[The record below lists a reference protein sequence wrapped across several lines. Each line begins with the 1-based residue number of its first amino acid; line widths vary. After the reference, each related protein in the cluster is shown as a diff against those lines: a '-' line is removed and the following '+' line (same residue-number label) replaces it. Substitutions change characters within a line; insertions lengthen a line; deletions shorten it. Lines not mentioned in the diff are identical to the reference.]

1 MFPRLD
7 YLEWISGRPEVAL
20 YDLGS
25 SDLRGDRDH
34 DPVVVPDPL
43 EGLPDP
49 PVGATL
55 ETQIAGE
62 YGVHPERV
70 LVTPGAST
78 ANLVATVAALYPE
91 AGTNGDGDDS
101 DVTGGDPAGEEP
113 TALVEKP
120 GYEPLVEA
128 PRAVGGRTDRFL
140 RPAADG
146 YRLDPERVAAALTEN
161 TRLVTVSNR
170 HNPSGR
176 LADRETLAA
185 VAAEARDAG
194 ARLLV
199 DEVYA
204 PFTEEAG
211 DGPLGGPSAVGVGEA
226 ADDSSV
232 DGSSVVVVTGSL
244 TKFLGL
250 GDLRVGWVVADA
262 EFVDRARSVL
272 NHLPGNAGPSRAL
285 GMRAFH
291 NLDELAA
298 RARGLLAENHA
309 LLASFLDAHDGEVD
323 GVVPDGAT
331 YAFLDPAGVDGDEL
345 AAAAWDDGVLVAPG
359 RFFDDTDRVRVSLG
373 RTPDHSAAALDALAG
388 VLADLD

>member
-34 DPVVVPDPL
+34 DPVVVPEPL
-43 EGLPDP
+43 EGLSDP

-78 ANLVATVAALYPE
+78 ANLVATIAALYPD
-91 AGTNGDGDDS
+91 AGANPDSEGEGGDGDD
-101 DVTGGDPAGEEP
+101 GDGVAEP

-128 PRAVGGRTDRFL
+128 PRAVGAGTDRFL
-140 RPAADG
+140 RPADDD
-146 YRLDPERVAAALTEN
+146 YRLNPERVAAALTEN
-161 TRLVTVSNR
+161 TQLVTVTNR
-170 HNPSGR
+170 HNPSGQ
-176 LADRETLAA
+176 LSDRETLAA
-185 VAAEARDAG
+185 VASEAADAD

-204 PFTEEAG
+204 PFTEDDG
-211 DGPLGGPSAVGVGEA
+211 DGPFGGPSAAGVDNA
-226 ADDSSV
+226 
-232 DGSSVVVVTGSL
+232 VVTGSL
-244 TKFLGL
+244 TKFFGL
-250 GDLRVGWVVADA
+250 GDLCVGWIVADR

-272 NHLPGNAGPSRAL
+272 RHLPGNTGPSRAL

-291 NLDELAA
+291 NLDELAE

-309 LLASFLDAHDGEVD
+309 LLASFLDAHDDVE
-323 GVVPDGAT
+323 GVVPDGST

-345 AAAAWDDGVLVAPG
+345 TAAAWDEGVLVVPG
-359 RFFDDTDRVRVSLG
+359 RFFDDTERVRVSLG

>member
-7 YLEWISGRPEVAL
+7 YLEWIAGRPEVAL

-34 DPVVVPDPL
+34 EPTVVPDPL
-43 EGLPDP
+43 EGLSDP
-49 PVGATL
+49 PAGATL

-78 ANLVATVAALYPE
+78 ANFVATAAALYPE
-91 AGTNGDGDDS
+91 AGTGDEATEAGDVS
-101 DVTGGDPAGEEP
+101 P

-120 GYEPLVEA
+120 AYEPLVEA
-128 PRAVGGRTDRFL
+128 PRAVGGTTNRFL
-140 RPAADG
+140 RRADDD
-146 YRLDPERVAAALTEN
+146 YRLDPGRIDAAIDDG
-161 TRLVTVSNR
+161 TRLVTVTNR

-176 LADRETLAA
+176 LADPDVLADAAAA
-185 VAAEARDAG
+185 VSDAG

-204 PFTEEAG
+204 PFGEAAG
-211 DGPLGGPSAVGVGEA
+211 DGPFGGPTAV
-226 ADDSSV
+226 DSE
-232 DGSSVVVVTGSL
+232 GVVVTGSL

-250 GDLRVGWVVADA
+250 GDLRVGWVIADP
-262 EFVDRARSVL
+262 EFVERARSVL
-272 NHLPGNAGPSRAL
+272 YHLPGNAGPSRAL

-291 NLDELAA
+291 NSERLAE
-298 RARGLLAENHA
+298 RARGLVAENHA
-309 LLASFLDAHDGEVD
+309 LLASFVDAHDGVD
-323 GVVPDGAT
+323 AVVPDGST
-331 YAFLDPAGVDGDEL
+331 YAFLSVDGVDGDEL
-345 AAAAWDDGVLVAPG
+345 ATAAWDEGVLVAPG
-359 RFFDDTDRVRVSLG
+359 RFFDDSERVRVSLG
-373 RTPDHSAAALDALAG
+373 RTPDHSAAALDALGG

>member
-34 DPVVVPDPL
+34 DPVVVPEPL
-43 EGLPDP
+43 EELSDP

-78 ANLVATVAALYPE
+78 ANLVATTAALYPDGAE
-91 AGTNGDGDDS
+91 DSAGADGAS
-101 DVTGGDPAGEEP
+101 EP

-128 PRAVGGRTDRFL
+128 PRAVGADTDRFL
-140 RPAADG
+140 RPADED
-146 YRLDPERVAAALTEN
+146 YRLDPERVASALTEQ
-161 TRLVTVSNR
+161 TRLVTVTNR

-176 LADRETLAA
+176 LTDRETLAA
-185 VAAEARDAG
+185 AAAEAREAG

-204 PFTEEAG
+204 PFTEDER
-211 DGPLGGPSAVGVGEA
+211 DGPFGGPSAAGV
-226 ADDSSV
+226 DDA
-232 DGSSVVVVTGSL
+232 VVTGSL
-244 TKFLGL
+244 TKFFGL
-250 GDLRVGWVVADA
+250 GDLSVGWIVADP

-272 NHLPGNAGPSRAL
+272 HHLPGNAAPSRAL

-291 NLDELAA
+291 NLDELTE

-309 LLASFLDAHDGEVD
+309 LLASFLDAHDDVD
-323 GVVPDGAT
+323 GVVPDGST

-345 AAAAWDDGVLVAPG
+345 TAAAWDEGVLVVPG

>member
-7 YLEWISGRPEVAL
+7 YLEWIAGRPEVAL

-34 DPVVVPDPL
+34 EPTVVPEPL

-49 PVGATL
+49 PAGATL

-78 ANLVATVAALYPE
+78 ANFVATAAALYPN
-91 AGTNGDGDDS
+91 AGTGDG
-101 DVTGGDPAGEEP
+101 GEDAREAIP

-120 GYEPLVEA
+120 AYEPLVEA
-128 PRAVGGRTDRFL
+128 PRALGGTTNRFL
-140 RPAADG
+140 RPRNDDYA
-146 YRLDPERVAAALTEN
+146 LDSDRIDAALDDD
-161 TRLVTVSNR
+161 TRLVTVTNR

-176 LADRETLAA
+176 LADPDALAA
-185 VAAEARDAG
+185 AASAASDAG

-204 PFTEEAG
+204 PFGEDAG
-211 DGPLGGPSAVGVGEA
+211 DGPFGGPTAV
-226 ADDSSV
+226 DL
-232 DGSSVVVVTGSL
+232 DGAVVTGSL
-244 TKFLGL
+244 TKFFGL
-250 GDLRVGWVVADA
+250 GDLRVGWVIADS
-262 EFVDRARSVL
+262 EFVDRARSIL
-272 NHLPGNAGPSRAL
+272 HHLPGNAGPSRAL

-291 NLDELAA
+291 NVEDLAE
-298 RARGLLAENHA
+298 RSRDLVAENHA
-309 LLASFLDAHDGEVD
+309 LLASFVDAHDNVHA
-323 GVVPDGAT
+323 VVPGGST
-331 YAFLDPAGVDGDEL
+331 YAFLEVDGTDGDEL
-345 AAAAWDDGVLVAPG
+345 ATAAWDEGVLVAPG
-359 RFFDDTDRVRVSLG
+359 RFFDDEDGVRVSLG

-388 VLADLD
+388 VLAELD

>member
-7 YLEWISGRPEVAL
+7 YLEWIAGRPEVAL

-34 DPVVVPDPL
+34 EPTVVPEPL

-49 PVGATL
+49 PAGATL

-78 ANLVATVAALYPE
+78 ANFVATAAALYPD
-91 AGTNGDGDDS
+91 AGTGDVGS
-101 DVTGGDPAGEEP
+101 DAREATP

-120 GYEPLVEA
+120 AYEPLVEA
-128 PRAVGGRTDRFL
+128 ARAVGGTTDRFM
-140 RPAADG
+140 RPDDD
-146 YRLDPERVAAALTEN
+146 YRLEPDRIANALGDDTRV
-161 TRLVTVSNR
+161 VTMTNR

-176 LADRETLAA
+176 LADDETVADAAA
-185 VAAEARDAG
+185 VAEDAD

-211 DGPLGGPSAVGVGEA
+211 DGPFGGPTAAGVDNA
-226 ADDSSV
+226 
-232 DGSSVVVVTGSL
+232 VVTGSL
-244 TKFLGL
+244 TKFFGL
-250 GDLRVGWVVADA
+250 GDLRVGWVIADP
-262 EFVDRARSVL
+262 EFVERARSIL
-272 NHLPGNAGPSRAL
+272 YHLPGNAGPSRAL

-291 NLDELAA
+291 NSDALAE
-298 RARGLLAENHA
+298 RARGLVAENHA
-309 LLASFLDAHDGEVD
+309 LLASFVDAHDAVD
-323 GVVPDGAT
+323 AVVPEGAT
-331 YAFLDPAGVDGDEL
+331 YAFLDVDGVDGDEL
-345 AAAAWDDGVLVAPG
+345 ATAAWDEGVLVAPG
-359 RFFDDTDRVRVSLG
+359 RFFDERERVRVSLG
-373 RTPDHSAAALDALAG
+373 RTPDHSAAALDALGG
-388 VLADLD
+388 VLAALD

>member
-1 MFPRLD
+1 MFQRLD

-34 DPVVVPDPL
+34 GPVVVPDPL
-43 EGLPDP
+43 DGLPDP

-78 ANLVATVAALYPE
+78 ANLVATIAALYPE
-91 AGTNGDGDDS
+91 HDDRDDG
-101 DVTGGDPAGEEP
+101 VTEP

-128 PRAVGGRTDRFL
+128 PRAVGADTDRFL
-140 RPAADG
+140 RPADDG
-146 YRLDPERVAAALTEN
+146 YRLDPDRVAGALTDH
-161 TRLVTVSNR
+161 TRLVTVTNR

-176 LADRETLAA
+176 LTDRETLAA
-185 VAAEARDAG
+185 AAAEAREAD

-204 PFTEEAG
+204 PFTEDEG
-211 DGPLGGPSAVGVGEA
+211 DGPFGGPSVAGV
-226 ADDSSV
+226 DDA
-232 DGSSVVVVTGSL
+232 VVTGSL
-244 TKFLGL
+244 TKFFGL
-250 GDLRVGWVVADA
+250 GDLCVGWLVADP
-262 EFVDRARSVL
+262 EFVERARSVL
-272 NHLPGNAGPSRAL
+272 HHLPGNAAPSRAL

-291 NLDELAA
+291 NRDELAE

-309 LLASFLDAHDGEVD
+309 LLASFLDAHDDVG
-323 GVVPDGAT
+323 GIVPDGST
-331 YAFLDPAGVDGDEL
+331 YAFLDPAGADGDEL
-345 AAAAWDDGVLVAPG
+345 TAAAWDEGVLVVPG
-359 RFFDDTDRVRVSLG
+359 RFFDDTERVRVSLG
-373 RTPDHSAAALDALAG
+373 RTPDHAAAALDALAG
-388 VLADLD
+388 VLADFD

>member
-34 DPVVVPDPL
+34 DPVVVPEPL

-78 ANLVATVAALYPE
+78 ANLVATAAALYPE
-91 AGTNGDGDDS
+91 AGAGDES
-101 DVTGGDPAGEEP
+101 DRPAGEEP

-140 RPAADG
+140 RPADDG
-146 YRLDPERVAAALTEN
+146 YRLDPERVAAALTED

-176 LADRETLAA
+176 LADREALAA
-185 VAAEARDAG
+185 VATEAGDAG

-226 ADDSSV
+226 AG
-232 DGSSVVVVTGSL
+232 DGTGVAVTGSL

-262 EFVDRARSVL
+262 EFVDRARSIL
-272 NHLPGNAGPSRAL
+272 RHLPGNAGPSRAL

-291 NLDELAA
+291 NLDELAE

-309 LLASFLDAHDGEVD
+309 LLASFLDAHDGEVG
-323 GVVPDGAT
+323 GVVPDGST

-345 AAAAWDDGVLVAPG
+345 TAAAWDDGVLVAPG
-359 RFFDDTDRVRVSLG
+359 RFFDDADRVRVSLG